1 MRVKDKTKGQPTNES
16 SKLRQRVTESEES
29 QAQLNQTVQALQESE
44 EHYRALVHQMRDGF
58 AITDIRGRITFSNK
72 ALVEMF
78 GYENP
83 EEMVGKSYFEFLSPE
98 VRDEIMDKFSRAI
111 KDRDYSELL
120 EFPTIRRDGGTF
132 FVQVKHLPIMKEGRI
147 VGIGGIV
154 RDITQRKQEEEA
166 LRQSQE
172 RFKELAEL
180 LPEAIYEMDDRG
192 NFTFVNRNAFTL
204 FRYTQQDFDRGLNAF
219 DMIVPHERR
228 RAMANVKR
236 VLKGEEI
243 GLTEYTAL
251 RKDGSTFPCMICSTP
266 IIREGTPVGL
276 RGIVTDITER
286 KRAEESLRESEERY
300 RELADSIAD
309 VFFAMDKELRYT
321 YWNQASENLTGI
333 PAKDALGKSLL
344 EIFPDTPQTREAEK
358 VYSDVLRTQRSQ
370 SFVNEYQLRGKD
382 FFFEISAYP
391 SSHGVSVFVKDVT
404 ERKQL
409 EQALQESEGHLRS
422 LMESASN
429 FAVYRLALERENSH
443 RPSVVFVSPSIVDIM
458 GISDPMKFDTWF
470 INVDSN
476 DAERAAE
483 AKSRAFKESRF
494 DETMRIYH
502 PKKRDWRWIQVIWT
516 TIPDHEGRSKY
527 ANGII
532 LDITERRR
540 AEEELEIKT
549 RNLEEA
555 NAALNVLLKRR
566 DEDKR
571 ELEEKV
577 LFNMK
582 ELALP
587 YVGKLK
593 ASGLNER
600 QISYLSILESN
611 LEEIISPFS
620 YRLSSRYLNLTPAEI
635 EVANLIKQGK
645 TSKEIAEFLN
655 VSTRTISFH
664 RANLREKIEIKNKK
678 ANLRARLLSLH

>member
-1 MRVKDKTKGQPTNES
+1 M
-16 SKLRQRVTESEES
+16 
-29 QAQLNQTVQALQESE
+29 
-44 EHYRALVHQMRDGF
+44 
-58 AITDIRGRITFSNK
+58 
-72 ALVEMF
+72 
-78 GYENP
+78 
-83 EEMVGKSYFEFLSPE
+83 
-98 VRDEIMDKFSRAI
+98 
-111 KDRDYSELL
+111 
-120 EFPTIRRDGGTF
+120 
-132 FVQVKHLPIMKEGRI
+132 
-147 VGIGGIV
+147 
-154 RDITQRKQEEEA
+154 
-166 LRQSQE
+166 
-172 RFKELAEL
+172 
-180 LPEAIYEMDDRG
+180 
-192 NFTFVNRNAFTL
+192 
-204 FRYTQQDFDRGLNAF
+204 
-219 DMIVPHERR
+219 
-228 RAMANVKR
+228 
-236 VLKGEEI
+236 
-243 GLTEYTAL
+243 
-251 RKDGSTFPCMICSTP
+251 
-266 IIREGTPVGL
+266 
-276 RGIVTDITER
+276 
-286 KRAEESLRESEERY
+286 
-300 RELADSIAD
+300 
-309 VFFAMDKELRYT
+309 
-321 YWNQASENLTGI
+321 
-333 PAKDALGKSLL
+333 
-344 EIFPDTPQTREAEK
+344 
-358 VYSDVLRTQRSQ
+358 
-370 SFVNEYQLRGKD
+370 
-382 FFFEISAYP
+382 
-391 SSHGVSVFVKDVT
+391 
-404 ERKQL
+404 
-409 EQALQESEGHLRS
+409 
-422 LMESASN
+422 
-429 FAVYRLALERENSH
+429 
-443 RPSVVFVSPSIVDIM
+443 SPSIVDIM

-502 PKKRDWRWIQVIWT
+502 PKKRDWRWIHVIWT
-516 TIPDHEGRSKY
+516 TIPNHEGRSKY

-593 ASGLNER
+593 ASGLDER

-611 LEEIISPFS
+611 LEEIISPFC

>member
-1 MRVKDKTKGQPTNES
+1 MAEERKGS
-16 SKLRQRVTESEES
+16 
-29 QAQLNQTVQALQESE
+29 
-44 EHYRALVHQMRDGF
+44 
-58 AITDIRGRITFSNK
+58 
-72 ALVEMF
+72 
-78 GYENP
+78 
-83 EEMVGKSYFEFLSPE
+83 
-98 VRDEIMDKFSRAI
+98 
-111 KDRDYSELL
+111 
-120 EFPTIRRDGGTF
+120 
-132 FVQVKHLPIMKEGRI
+132 EGRY
-147 VGIGGIV
+147 
-154 RDITQRKQEEEA
+154 
-166 LRQSQE
+166 
-172 RFKELAEL
+172 AESGRL
-180 LPEAIYEMDDRG
+180 
-192 NFTFVNRNAFTL
+192 
-204 FRYTQQDFDRGLNAF
+204 
-219 DMIVPHERR
+219 
-228 RAMANVKR
+228 
-236 VLKGEEI
+236 
-243 GLTEYTAL
+243 LTEARKEAQYYRRIAEETGRSRL
-251 RKDGSTFPCMICSTP
+251 REIDQLS
-266 IIREGTPVGL
+266 RL
-276 RGIVTDITER
+276 ITER

-333 PAKDALGKSLL
+333 PAKDAIGKSLL
-344 EIFPDTPQTREAEK
+344 EIFPDTPQTRKAEK

-370 SFVNEYQLRGKD
+370 SFVNEYQLGGKD
-382 FFFEISAYP
+382 FLFEISAYP
-391 SSHGVSVFVKDVT
+391 SSHGVSVFVKDIT
-404 ERKQL
+404 ERK
-409 EQALQESEGHLRS
+409 
-422 LMESASN
+422 
-429 FAVYRLALERENSH
+429 
-443 RPSVVFVSPSIVDIM
+443 
-458 GISDPMKFDTWF
+458 
-470 INVDSN
+470 
-476 DAERAAE
+476 
-483 AKSRAFKESRF
+483 
-494 DETMRIYH
+494 
-502 PKKRDWRWIQVIWT
+502 
-516 TIPDHEGRSKY
+516 
-527 ANGII
+527 
-532 LDITERRR
+532 R
-540 AEEELEIKT
+540 AEEELDIKT

>member
-1 MRVKDKTKGQPTNES
+1 MGRRSTYGEVKQRGKNLARETVVRKQAEDA
-16 SKLRQRVTESEES
+16 LRESEKRYQNLVES
-29 QAQLNQTVQALQESE
+29 VRDVIYTLSEEGAFTSLNSAFESISGWSRKEWIGRPLQSLVHPDDWPGELAFLELMLRGETPPTHEVRVRAKSGEYLVVESIVTPRFQGGKLVGVLGVARDITERKKAEEALQKSE
-44 EHYRALVHQMRDGF
+44 ERYRTILESIEEGYFEVDLAGNLTFFNDSTCTISGYYRNELMGMNNRDYTTPETAQRMYGVFKEIYRTEKPARIIDYEIIRKDGKAVVLEMSASLMRDRAGNPIGF
-58 AITDIRGRITFSNK
+58 RG
-72 ALVEMF
+72 V
-78 GYENP
+78 
-83 EEMVGKSYFEFLSPE
+83 
-98 VRDEIMDKFSRAI
+98 
-111 KDRDYSELL
+111 
-120 EFPTIRRDGGTF
+120 
-132 FVQVKHLPIMKEGRI
+132 
-147 VGIGGIV
+147 V
-154 RDITQRKQEEEA
+154 RDITARKRVEEA
-166 LRQSQE
+166 LRESE
-172 RFKELAEL
+172 EKYRDLVENMSEV
-180 LPEAIYEMDDRG
+180 IY
-192 NFTFVNRNAFTL
+192 TL
-204 FRYTQQDFDRGLNAF
+204 DN
-219 DMIVPHERR
+219 
-228 RAMANVKR
+228 KR
-236 VLKGEEI
+236 VMTYISPAIESFMGYSPSEIIGRPFTEFIYGEDLPGAKRRFSEVLSGNL
-243 GLTEYTAL
+243 GLSEYRVVNKSGDMRWILVSSKPTVM
-251 RKDGSTFPCMICSTP
+251 KNVVTG
-266 IIREGTPVGL
+266 V
-276 RGIVTDITER
+276 RGVLTDITER

-309 VFFAMDKELRYT
+309 VFFAMDKELKYT

-333 PAKDALGKSLL
+333 PAKEALGKSLL
-344 EIFPDTPQTREAEK
+344 EIFPDTPQTRKAQK

-391 SSHGVSVFVKDVT
+391 SSQGVSVFV
-404 ERKQL
+404 R
-409 EQALQESEGHLRS
+409 
-422 LMESASN
+422 
-429 FAVYRLALERENSH
+429 
-443 RPSVVFVSPSIVDIM
+443 
-458 GISDPMKFDTWF
+458 
-470 INVDSN
+470 
-476 DAERAAE
+476 
-483 AKSRAFKESRF
+483 
-494 DETMRIYH
+494 
-502 PKKRDWRWIQVIWT
+502 
-516 TIPDHEGRSKY
+516 
-527 ANGII
+527 
-532 LDITERRR
+532 DITERKR
-540 AEEELEIKT
+540 AEQELELKT